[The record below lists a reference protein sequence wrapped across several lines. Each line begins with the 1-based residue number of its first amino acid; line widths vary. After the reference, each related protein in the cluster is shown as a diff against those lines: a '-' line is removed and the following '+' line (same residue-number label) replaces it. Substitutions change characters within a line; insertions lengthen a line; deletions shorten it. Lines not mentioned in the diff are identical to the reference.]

1 MYDKIR
7 IFLAALCPS
16 GPCKNCSLIYSSFN
30 NRTGR
35 SQVCCFI
42 RLHTLKQWNIASF
55 VRDLIKLIKFMF
67 SSEAE
72 GYKTKNISLRF
83 RVNYSFLLFYSPQYG
98 SQVWTWLFHGGPI
111 GSKKLQLRNYFCS
124 FYSFELKLWSMVE
137 LRIPGSSMFVVKILT
152 AKLKFQD
159 MAKQIN
165 NLKKHDASLFAVPF
179 EKLHVNDKITASCQT
194 NMSHKPYIQ
203 RYKQE
208 EWP

>member
-1 MYDKIR
+1 
-7 IFLAALCPS
+7 
-16 GPCKNCSLIYSSFN
+16 
-30 NRTGR
+30 
-35 SQVCCFI
+35 
-42 RLHTLKQWNIASF
+42 
-55 VRDLIKLIKFMF
+55 
-67 SSEAE
+67 
-72 GYKTKNISLRF
+72 
-83 RVNYSFLLFYSPQYG
+83 
-98 SQVWTWLFHGGPI
+98 
-111 GSKKLQLRNYFCS
+111 
-124 FYSFELKLWSMVE
+124 MVE

-208 EWP
+208 E